1 MVKKPETRTYNRKDC
16 VTFRKTA
23 EKFGGLSNMAPGY
36 PLLVNGTRILTSE
49 ALYQA
54 CRFPHLPE
62 VQKLIIAQ
70 HSPMTAKMK
79 SKPYRDQSRSD
90 WDKVRIEI
98 MRWSL
103 RVKLAQNW
111 EKFGNLL
118 LSTGD
123 KPIVEDSRKDNFWG
137 AIPFDAETLIGVN
150 ALGRLLMELREKFK
164 QQDADFWR
172 IVKPLAIPDFWLYG
186 EEIDII
192 NLDVNSEIVPA
203 KIELQI
209 PEIVNYSSEEKTEV
223 IALQEATHADKINTD
238 FEAEKK
244 QAEQKDELV
253 KESEES
259 LSEPKEYDSFKI
271 MWPHIE
277 PLLTTERKEKELA
290 EILNVRPTQMRDW
303 LKRGEELGKV
313 QKLSKP
319 VRYVAISTTDCEQ
332 LSLSLDRLEY
342 DNAS

>member
-1 MVKKPETRTYNRKDC
+1 MVKKPETRTYSRKDC
-16 VTFRKTA
+16 ITFRKTA

-36 PLLVNGTRILTSE
+36 PLLVNGTGILTSE

-70 HSPMTAKMK
+70 RSPMTAKMK

-90 WDKVRIEI
+90 WERVKVEI

-123 KPIVEDSRKDNFWG
+123 KPIVEDSYKDNFWG
-137 AIPFDAETLIGVN
+137 AIPVDGETLVGVN

-164 QQDADFWR
+164 QQDADYLR
-172 IVKPLAIPDFWLYG
+172 VVKPLSIPDFLLYG
-186 EEIDII
+186 EEIGTI
-192 NLDVNSEIVPA
+192 NMNVNKERETA

-209 PEIVNYSSEEKTEV
+209 PEAVNYISEEKTEA
-223 IALQEATHADKINTD
+223 IATQEATTANQISTDAEADKKQV
-238 FEAEKK
+238 EEK
-244 QAEQKDELV
+244 DDLV
-253 KESEES
+253 KDSEES
-259 LSEPKEYDSFKI
+259 AREPKEYDSFKI
-271 MWPHIE
+271 IWPHIE
-277 PLLTTERKEKELA
+277 PLLTTERKHKELA
-290 EILNVRPTQMRDW
+290 EIFNVRPSQMSDW

-313 QKLSKP
+313 KKLSKP
-319 VRYVAISTTDCEQ
+319 VRYVATSTKDCEQ
-332 LSLSLDRLEY
+332 LSLSLDR
-342 DNAS
+342 NAS